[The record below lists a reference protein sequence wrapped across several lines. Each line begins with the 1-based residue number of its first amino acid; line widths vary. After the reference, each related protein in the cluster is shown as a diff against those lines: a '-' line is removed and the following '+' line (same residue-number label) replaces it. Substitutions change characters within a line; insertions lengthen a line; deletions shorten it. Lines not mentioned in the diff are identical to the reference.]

1 MRKPLEKFPRG
12 LTKEEL
18 MDKWAYVYFDN
29 EEEMEL
35 FIKRYKLKN
44 FEYFSEE
51 RTIKF
56 PYSELMKEEKEN
68 D

>member
-18 MDKWAYVYFDN
+18 MNKSAYVYFDN

-44 FEYFSEE
+44 FEYLPEP
-51 RTIKF
+51 RMIKF
-56 PYSELMKEEKEN
+56 PYSELMKEKNN

>member
-1 MRKPLEKFPRG
+1 MRIVPEA

-18 MDKWAYVYFDN
+18 MEKWAYVYFDN

-35 FIKRYKLKN
+35 YIRYHKIKN
-44 FEYFSEE
+44 FEYTHDP

-56 PYSELMKEEKEN
+56 QLKELIKEK
-68 D
+68 

>member
-1 MRKPLEKFPRG
+1 MRKPLERIPQA

-18 MDKWAYVYFDN
+18 MNKSVYVYFDN

-44 FEYFSEE
+44 FEYLSEA

-56 PYSELMKEEKEN
+56 PYGELMKKEK
-68 D
+68 

>member
-1 MRKPLEKFPRG
+1 MRKPLQRIPET

-18 MDKWAYVYFDN
+18 MNKSAYVYFDN

-56 PYSELMKEEKEN
+56 PYSELMKEEKEK
-68 D
+68 

>member
-1 MRKPLEKFPRG
+1 MRKPLERIPET

-18 MDKWAYVYFDN
+18 MDKWAYVYFDK

-35 FIKRYKLKN
+35 YIKYHKLKN
-44 FEYFSEE
+44 FEYLAEA

-56 PYSELMKEEKEN
+56 KLGELIKEK
-68 D
+68 

>member
-1 MRKPLEKFPRG
+1 MRKPLERIPQA

-18 MDKWAYVYFDN
+18 MNKSAYVYFDN

-44 FEYFSEE
+44 FEYLSEE

-56 PYSELMKEEKEN
+56 PYSELMKENKEK
-68 D
+68 

>member
-1 MRKPLEKFPRG
+1 MRKPVERIPQT
-12 LTKEEL
+12 LTEEEL
-18 MDKWAYVYFDN
+18 KDKWAYVYFDN

-44 FEYFSEE
+44 VVKFPEE

-56 PYSELMKEEKEN
+56 PYGELMKKEK
-68 D
+68 